1 MDEIIFN
8 IVELAEYLRCSPTTI
23 RRLIKRQRIPFF
35 RIGNKYNFNKKII
48 DNWIYQQS
56 INNIN

>member
-8 IVELAEYLRCSPTTI
+8 IVEVADYLKCSPTTI
-23 RRLIKRQRIPFF
+23 RRLAKKQRIPFF
-35 RIGNKYNFNKKII
+35 RIGKKYNFNKKII

>member
-1 MDEIIFN
+1 MDEIVFN
-8 IVELAEYLRCSPTTI
+8 TIEIAEYLRCSVTTI
-23 RRLIKRQRIPFF
+23 RRLVKKQKIPFF
-35 RIGNKYNFNKKII
+35 RIGSKIYFNKKII

>member
-48 DNWIYQQS
+48 DNWIYEQS

>member
-23 RRLIKRQRIPFF
+23 RRLIKRQSIPFF